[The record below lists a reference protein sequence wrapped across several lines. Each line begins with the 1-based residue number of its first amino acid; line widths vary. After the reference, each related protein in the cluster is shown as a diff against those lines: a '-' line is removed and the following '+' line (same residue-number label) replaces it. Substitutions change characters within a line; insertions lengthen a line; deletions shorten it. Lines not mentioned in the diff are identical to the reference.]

1 MWPDSHLPPQSRAA
15 GGIDSMPMQGSPGR
29 MTYRAKT
36 GLLPLPAA
44 AWNGGLWPAS
54 VARQPRIRALTV
66 LAGAFLAV
74 LLVQGTVA
82 QLVRGE
88 AVERARQALD
98 AGEQSIGLQLH
109 RWQTALDLL
118 ADMPEASGDTVTP
131 AVRSAAGL
139 LAQDAAAVLE
149 IRDTSRPEAPP
160 VLTTGPHGMVL
171 AGEAADLLDDTIRRS
186 TRSMAAVVSPA
197 LISQSDGRR
206 WVVMVRIGPG
216 PQGSFRR
223 FQLLIPQQNLSR
235 MAEAVVAP
243 AGVHLALTDQLG
255 QSLGSRQTLAA
266 TPPPRLAV
274 LLADL
279 TGHPGRFQVTEPMV
293 GLPEW
298 SLVALSDPPGGFV
311 RAMLNPLLPG
321 VMTLIAATLILSFP
335 TRRAPPPPPVAER
348 PTADDL
354 RLRETRHELRT
365 LTFSALLQAE
375 ALICAAPEAGR
386 QCESLSAILVA
397 LQAMLSLE
405 DQLTGATPQVAR
417 FDPAVLLRRVL
428 ALIGPMA
435 TSAKVTL
442 EEDIR
447 WTSGE
452 VTGPRD
458 ALVQMAMNLLMN
470 AIKYAPGSPLKLELA
485 EDWRAQG
492 QLWLSLKVSDKG
504 PGVARRLQRRL
515 FLSGFRA
522 ATHALGAP
530 EGEGLGLSIVQRLV
544 QAAGG
549 SVRVSSRVGR
559 GTTFTIDLPVT
570 PAAPSQAD
578 LRLDGL
584 RVMVVDDTA
593 AVRQWLADRLRQAG
607 ATVTTTDT
615 LQAAVALAR
624 AHAFDAAVLDITLGG
639 ASGLDLARSLR
650 DLPQPPVLLAYSADV
665 DARQRRACLA
675 AGFAS
680 VHLKGSDPTPLLR
693 ALLAVPRS
701 HDDPTGAT
709 VIPLALKA

>member
-1 MWPDSHLPPQSRAA
+1 
-15 GGIDSMPMQGSPGR
+15 
-29 MTYRAKT
+29 MTYRAKISM
-36 GLLPLPAA
+36 LPLPAA
-44 AWNGGLWPAS
+44 AWKGGLWSAA
-54 VARQPRIRALTV
+54 VARKPRVRALTV

-74 LLVQGTVA
+74 LLVQGTAA
-82 QLVRGE
+82 QLYRSE
-88 AVERARQALD
+88 AIGRAREALD
-98 AGEQSIGLQLH
+98 AGEHSVGLQLH

-118 ADMPEASGDTVTP
+118 ADMPEASGTSVSP

-139 LAQDAAAVLE
+139 LAQDSASVVE
-149 IRDTSRPEAPP
+149 IRDPSSPDAPP
-160 VLTTGPHGMVL
+160 VLATGPHGMVL

-197 LISQSDGRR
+197 LTSQSDGRR
-206 WVVMVRIGPG
+206 WVMMVRIGPG

-255 QSLGSRQTLAA
+255 QSLGSRQTSAAAQPPGLAA
-266 TPPPRLAV
+266 V
-274 LLADL
+274 LADRI
-279 TGHPGRFQVTEPMV
+279 GYPSRFQVSEPLV

-298 SLVALSDPPGGFV
+298 SLVAITDPPGGFV
-311 RAMLNPLLPG
+311 RAMLNPLLPL

-335 TRRAPPPPPVAER
+335 TRRAPASPPLVQR

-375 ALICAAPEAGR
+375 ALICAAPQTGR
-386 QCESLSAILVA
+386 ECESLSAILVA

-405 DQLTGATPQVAR
+405 DQLTGAPPQVTR
-417 FDPAVLLRRVL
+417 FDPERLLRRVL

-447 WTSGE
+447 WTSGD

-470 AIKYAPGSPLKLELA
+470 AIKYAPGSPLKLELT
-485 EDWRAQG
+485 EEWRARG
-492 QLWLSLKVSDKG
+492 QLWLILKVSDKG
-504 PGVARRLQRRL
+504 PGVARKLQRRL

-549 SVRVSSRVGR
+549 NVRVSSRVGR
-559 GTTFTIDLPVT
+559 GTTFTIDLPVI
-570 PAAPSQAD
+570 PAAQPQTEF
-578 LRLDGL
+578 RLDGL
-584 RVMVVDDTA
+584 RVLVVDDNA

-615 LQAAVALAR
+615 PQAAVALAR
-624 AHAFDAAVLDITLGG
+624 AHDFDAAVLDITLGG

-650 DLPQPPVLLAYSADV
+650 DLPQPPALLAYSADV
-665 DARQRRACLA
+665 DDRQRQTCLA
-675 AGFAS
+675 AGFSS
-680 VHLKGSDPTPLLR
+680 VHLKGTDPSPLLR
-693 ALLAVPRS
+693 ALLSAPRNRAAM
-701 HDDPTGAT
+701 DGAT
-709 VIPLALKA
+709 IIPLALKA